1 VAQRRTVTAGEDGGQ
16 PRALRPERA
25 VTGGIHA
32 TMQPQQR
39 AVGDPPADRRIAQP
53 GGPELVAM
61 DHAELAV
68 QQPGHASG
76 DLWVVCTHGS
86 PHDGRQRGTNGAR
99 RVPILRSL
107 RAVPATSAERVVVAL
122 GGNAIAGE
130 RGADPVSQQRAVEGA
145 CEQIATL
152 VAQGHE
158 IVITHG
164 NGPQVG
170 NLLLKNDLARDV
182 VPPVPLDWCV
192 AQTQATLGFL
202 IVTALEAAL
211 ARRGIQRLV
220 STVITRVRVDSQ
232 DPAWRRPTKPIGRYV
247 TEAEARSR
255 IGAGEAWEPRG
266 ERGWRRVVASP
277 APLEILDRGTVEAL
291 LDSGAIVVAAGGG
304 GIPMVREDGTLR
316 GVEAV
321 LDKDLTGA
329 LLARTVGA
337 STFAIATDVEA
348 VAIHYGTPEQE
359 WLGAVSPE
367 RLRALLAE
375 GEFGSGS
382 MRPKVQAA
390 LALVEGGG
398 RAVITALER
407 LREGVEGTAGTRVER

>member
-1 VAQRRTVTAGEDGGQ
+1 
-16 PRALRPERA
+16 
-25 VTGGIHA
+25 
-32 TMQPQQR
+32 M
-39 AVGDPPADRRIAQP
+39 
-53 GGPELVAM
+53 
-61 DHAELAV
+61 
-68 QQPGHASG
+68 
-76 DLWVVCTHGS
+76 
-86 PHDGRQRGTNGAR
+86 
-99 RVPILRSL
+99 
-107 RAVPATSAERVVVAL
+107 AL

-130 RGADPVSQQRAVEGA
+130 RGADPASQQEAVENA

-152 VAQGHE
+152 VAHGHE

-211 ARRGIQRLV
+211 ARRGIEKLV
-220 STVITRVRVDSQ
+220 ATVVTRVRVDPE

-247 TEAEARSR
+247 PEPEAHAR
-255 IGAGEAWEPRG
+255 IAAGEVWEERG
-266 ERGWRRVVASP
+266 TRGWRRLVASP
-277 APLEILDRGTVEAL
+277 QPLEILDRATIEAL
-291 LDSGAIVVAAGGG
+291 TATSAIVVACGGG

-337 STFAIATDVEA
+337 TIFAIATDVEA
-348 VAIHYGTPEQE
+348 AAIRYGTPEQE
-359 WLGAVSPE
+359 WLGGVSPE
-367 RLRALLAE
+367 RLRALLAD
-375 GEFGSGS
+375 GQFGSGS

-390 LALVEGGG
+390 LAFAETGG
-398 RAVITALER
+398 RAVITSLER
-407 LREGVEGTAGTRVER
+407 LREGVEGTAGTRVEP